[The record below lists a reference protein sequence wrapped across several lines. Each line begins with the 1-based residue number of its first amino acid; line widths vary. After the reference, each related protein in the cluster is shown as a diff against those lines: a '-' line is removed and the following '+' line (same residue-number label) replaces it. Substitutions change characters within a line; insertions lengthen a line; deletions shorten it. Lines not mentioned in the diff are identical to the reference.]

1 MSNVQLPRRPRRR
14 RYWPW
19 FLIACAVCAS
29 ALLAGTLGTYQW
41 QYQDRIY
48 PGVSVAGQVAGDLTR
63 AQLAALLV
71 ARRDVV
77 LQHGLWLDV
86 GGELVNLPLEVT
98 SSDPDLARVP
108 VSYDINSAVVAAYRI
123 GRGGTLW
130 SQLIDPL
137 RLRWLGWDVAVPYTI
152 DAPVLEEILSS
163 VLAERETPPL
173 PARLSVN
180 GSGALELL
188 AERNGVLFDH
198 AEAFASVK
206 RRLASMDT
214 SPIPLRMS
222 TVLPPIASVETVD
235 AFQRAQNL
243 LHTSTPTFVYEE
255 HHWSVDRPTF
265 LTWLE
270 FQRVEEAGSRSRG
283 PVRLGFNTDAVTAFL
298 VPIAKEIDVPPQDAK
313 WRLENDRV
321 VEFQVSRDGISIDLP
336 GTMRRLQEA
345 YLTGVSS
352 EIPIAV
358 QVAPAKIGTA
368 DANGMGI
375 SELLGV
381 GRSNAAG
388 SPKNRWHNIRIGV
401 NTLNGILI
409 APDEEFSLLKAL
421 GSVDGEHGYL
431 QELVIKGDRTV
442 PEFGG
447 GLCQIGTTVFR
458 AALHSG
464 LPITQRQNHS
474 FRIRYYNPPGMDAT
488 IYDPAPDFRFR
499 NDTGRYILFL
509 AEVADTELVFSF
521 YGASD
526 GRKIEVPDRAIILNS
541 IASGPIRYIE
551 TDDLKPGEK
560 KLVEK
565 PAPGGNTVFTYRVTY
580 PDGQVNEQEFK
591 SYYRPWPET
600 WLIGKTPSSTDET
613 VPPVSP

>member
-313 WRLENDRV
+313 WRLENDPV
-321 VEFQVSRDGISIDLP
+321 V
-336 GTMRRLQEA
+336 
-345 YLTGVSS
+345 
-352 EIPIAV
+352 
-358 QVAPAKIGTA
+358 
-368 DANGMGI
+368 
-375 SELLGV
+375 
-381 GRSNAAG
+381 
-388 SPKNRWHNIRIGV
+388 
-401 NTLNGILI
+401 
-409 APDEEFSLLKAL
+409 
-421 GSVDGEHGYL
+421 
-431 QELVIKGDRTV
+431 
-442 PEFGG
+442 
-447 GLCQIGTTVFR
+447 
-458 AALHSG
+458 
-464 LPITQRQNHS
+464 
-474 FRIRYYNPPGMDAT
+474 
-488 IYDPAPDFRFR
+488 
-499 NDTGRYILFL
+499 
-509 AEVADTELVFSF
+509 
-521 YGASD
+521 
-526 GRKIEVPDRAIILNS
+526 
-541 IASGPIRYIE
+541 
-551 TDDLKPGEK
+551 
-560 KLVEK
+560 
-565 PAPGGNTVFTYRVTY
+565 
-580 PDGQVNEQEFK
+580 
-591 SYYRPWPET
+591 
-600 WLIGKTPSSTDET
+600 
-613 VPPVSP
+613 